1 MIKGYS
7 RWDNIRENYGF
18 TGCHLIEDDIVNFH
32 VENELEGGCLTPL
45 VKISDKDELFKTNRI
60 LATWNENFQYHKATY
75 DIISAAPT
83 YIHTCIHAYMH

>member
-32 VENELEGGCLTPL
+32 VENELEGG
-45 VKISDKDELFKTNRI
+45 VSD
-60 LATWNENFQYHKATY
+60 AVGEN
-75 DIISAAPT
+75 
-83 YIHTCIHAYMH
+83 CR